1 MSGEGRKKRRKRT
14 KCSEMAIDV
23 NPGAVLA
30 QIEQEILVVV
40 EKSHRRRMST
50 LEAMV
55 RQVWA
60 AAMKGDPSAV
70 RQIVKWAKMYLV
82 LPTHNPIQIR
92 RIPDPPRYPKAN
104 DLEPTS

>member
-14 KCSEMAIDV
+14 KRSEMASDV

-40 EKSHRRRMST
+40 EKGHRRRMST

-55 RQVWA
+55 RQVWT

-70 RQIVKWAKMYLV
+70 RQIVKWAKIYLV

-104 DLEPTS
+104 DLEPTP